1 MGEIPP
7 NNMEGVMPEPSNFDH
22 ITNVL
27 DKLIIYLRRPLVQI
41 QLLAVVVVVGVA
53 FFLDHLIWT
62 LLDAR
67 LSAWIGRRR
76 QRRTR
81 SLLRFIAA
89 LIKAITFSALALI
102 LLAMAQRFLA
112 RQGVITGIL
121 DKVALLFGVI
131 LVFQI
136 GITILYPLFDD
147 DLIRKYHH
155 RLFIPLLIVLII
167 LAILGNLTDLR
178 GLANTVIAVL
188 FDHPITLGLIFVAT
202 IGFYFWAGG
211 AQAVEDLVYQ
221 ITTHHTRIDPGGAKA
236 ALTLM
241 RYILIL
247 IGIAFILSQ
256 LQLNAATVAAI
267 TGGLSVGIGFGLREI
282 LSNFI
287 SGIFLLIER
296 SLQPGDV
303 IEVDNE
309 ISVVENVQIRAT
321 TVRTLN
327 NDELVIPNQTFF
339 TSSFKTYTGTDKKV
353 RVPVILRTDCAI
365 QPNDV
370 IDLLIETAFRHPD
383 VLHEPKPSVFLLEYG
398 DNVATFQLNVW
409 LDNPV
414 LRPKVTSDLKLKLW
428 DAFAVNNIAL
438 PFPEIELHLPRQM
451 VPELRPIFTS

>member
-1 MGEIPP
+1 
-7 NNMEGVMPEPSNFDH
+7 MPEPSNFDH
-22 ITNVL
+22 ITSVL
-27 DKLIIYLRRPLVQI
+27 DKLIIYFRRPPVQV
-41 QLLAVVVVVGVA
+41 QLLAVAAVVGVA
-53 FFLDHLIWT
+53 FLLDRLIWAM
-62 LLDAR
+62 LNAP

-76 QRRTR
+76 RRRLRSFLRFIT
-81 SLLRFIAA
+81 SLLR
-89 LIKAITFSALALI
+89 AITFPGLALI
-102 LLAMAQRFLA
+102 LLTSVQRFLD
-112 RQGVITGIL
+112 RQGAITGML
-121 DKVALLFGVI
+121 DKVALIFWVI
-131 LVFQI
+131 LIFQI
-136 GITILYPLFDD
+136 GVTILYALFDD

-155 RLFIPLLIVLII
+155 RLFIPLLVVLII

-211 AQAVEDLVYQ
+211 AQAFEELVYQ
-221 ITTHHTRIDPGGAKA
+221 LTTRHTRVDPGGARA
-236 ALTLM
+236 ALTLL
-241 RYILIL
+241 RYTLIL
-247 IGIAFILSQ
+247 IGVAFILSQ

-303 IEVDNE
+303 IEVDDE

-353 RVPVILRTDCAI
+353 RVPVLLRTDCAI
-365 QPNDV
+365 NPRDV
-370 IDLLIETAFRHPD
+370 IDLLTETALSHPD

-398 DNVATFQLNVW
+398 DNVATFQLNIW
-409 LDNPV
+409 LDNPI
-414 LRPKVTSDLKLKLW
+414 LRPKVTSDLKLKVW
-428 DAFAVNNIAL
+428 DAFGANNIAL
-438 PFPEIELHLPRQM
+438 PFPEVELHFPPRVALEM
-451 VPELRPIFTS
+451 MHPERQPAPAGD